1 MHLSESHGSNRL
13 VFVVSILFALVLML
27 GVFGDLLTR
36 NPMSLPSG
44 APNFDVSP
52 ESRMAPHE

>member
-1 MHLSESHGSNRL
+1 MI
-13 VFVVSILFALVLML
+13 VMML

-44 APNFDVSP
+44 APAFDITP
-52 ESRMAPHE
+52 ESHMAPHE